1 MDDKGISITHPG
13 TVVEVTTDQI
23 KVRILAQ
30 SACSSCHAKGM
41 CSVADMEEKV
51 VDVQK
56 PIGKELIPGDTVTL
70 FIKQSKGNLAVFY
83 AYLLPFLVFFAILLI
98 MSFIQD
104 NEGLSA
110 IIALVSLIPYY
121 FVLYLQKD
129 KFQKRFVFYVKE

>member
-13 TVVEVTTDQI
+13 TVVEVTAEQI

-30 SACSSCHAKGM
+30 SACVSCHAKGM
-41 CSVADMEEKV
+41 CSVADMEEKI

-56 PIGKELIPGDTVTL
+56 PSGLELKPGDKVTL

-98 MSFIQD
+98 MSFIQE

-110 IIALVSLIPYY
+110 IVALVSLIPYY
-121 FVLYLQKD
+121 FILYLQKD
-129 KFQKRFVFYVKE
+129 KFRKRFVFYVKE